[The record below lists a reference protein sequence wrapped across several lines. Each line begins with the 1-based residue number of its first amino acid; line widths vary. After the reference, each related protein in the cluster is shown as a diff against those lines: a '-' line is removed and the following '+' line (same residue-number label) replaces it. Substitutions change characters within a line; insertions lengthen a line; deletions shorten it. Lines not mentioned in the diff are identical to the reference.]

1 MWWGAYLP
9 LRGAG
14 YDFTGPYEA
23 AYALAH
29 HATYHLYDVAEQR
42 AYNTAVLHLPDGP
55 SDFRWPPPMAALLIP
70 LGLLPYPV
78 AHLIWW
84 LLNQVALFLSL
95 ALLARCIVA
104 AAPQL
109 RKVEAPRTSLLS
121 FAALFCAAAW
131 CQGLTDGLRLGQSTP
146 LMLLGLALLA
156 YADLHER
163 PLLAGCG
170 LGLAT
175 LEKLFPAVLVLYFLW
190 RGKYRLCLAS
200 LGFLVTLVVLTLPI
214 TGVGLYPQFVAA
226 VGSYSDQPN
235 AGPVNLSLLHAV
247 IVGLAALVQH
257 AQTEPT
263 GGPFRLVGLLCSVL
277 PLGVFLLAQGRPVFA
292 SPRRHLGDVVAQA
305 AGPESQFFAFSW
317 AVVALLLLGPITW
330 VFYYLLLLIP
340 LAWLLLRVSLL
351 WGSKRRDG
359 GTLPLAVG
367 MICYLLATVPLP
379 LDSRTAPA
387 MSAAYV
393 LGVCLRPFALLG
405 IWLSLLR
412 MHVVMQAERR
422 SPVIET
428 AAALS
433 ADDVPSVVPAEKRRH
448 LR

>member
-29 HATYHLYDVAEQR
+29 HATYHLYDAAGQR

-70 LGLLPYPV
+70 LALLPYPV

-84 LLNQVALFLSL
+84 LFNQVALFLSL

-109 RKVEAPRTSLLS
+109 RKVGSARASLLS

-163 PLLAGCG
+163 PLLGGCG

-175 LEKLFPAVLVLYFLW
+175 LEKLFPAALVLYFLW

-200 LGFLVTLVVLTLPI
+200 LGFLVALVVLTLPT

-226 VGSYSDQPN
+226 VSSYSDQPN
-235 AGPVNLSLLHAV
+235 AGPVNLSLVHAV

-257 AQTEPT
+257 SQTEPT
-263 GGPFRLVGLLCSVL
+263 GGLFRLVGLLCSVL
-277 PLGVFLLAQGRPVFA
+277 PFGVFLLAQGRPVLA
-292 SPRRHLGDVVAQA
+292 SARRHLGDRAAPA
-305 AGPESQFFAFSW
+305 AGPDSQFFAFGW
-317 AVVALLLLGPITW
+317 AVVSLLLVSPITW

-340 LAWLLLRVSLL
+340 LAWFLLRVSLL
-351 WGSKRRDG
+351 WGGRRRDG
-359 GTLPLAVG
+359 WTLPLAVG
-367 MICYLLATVPLP
+367 LLCYLLATLPLP

-387 MSAAYV
+387 MGAAYV
-393 LGVCLRPFALLG
+393 LAVCLRPFALLG
-405 IWLSLLR
+405 VWLALLR
-412 MHVVMQAERR
+412 IHVILRARR
-422 SPVIET
+422 RAPASAT

-433 ADDVPSVVPAEKRRH
+433 SDDVAGVVPAE
-448 LR
+448 